1 MGRSPVGSPGQ
12 LPDGQRIKAQAYA
25 LGFDLAG
32 VTRLGPA
39 GTFPS
44 FERWLSQGLAGEM
57 AWLRRDAA
65 LRRDT
70 RLPHRGARSAIVV
83 ALDYGGRQAPGT
95 LARYARGRDYHMV
108 MKDRL
113 RSLLQWLEAEA
124 GTRVSGRP
132 YVDTAPIL
140 ERDLARQ
147 AGLGWFGK
155 NTLLIHPRRGSFLFL
170 GALFVD
176 LELEPDPPFAEEHCG
191 TCRRCIDACPTAAIG
206 EEGVLDATRC
216 ISYLTIEKRG
226 TIPVE
231 WRRSIGTLVY
241 GCDICQDVCP
251 WNVRFASEARD
262 PELTTGSLEGS
273 PDPVELLRMDSVGFQ
288 RRFGG
293 TAVTRAGRQGLSRNA
308 AVALGNRGE
317 PADVEALAQC
327 LTSEPDPVVR
337 AHAAWALGAIG
348 TPEALE
354 ALHLRVASEPD
365 VAVAAEI
372 DAAVRP
378 QALDPGEIGVR
389 VELPNQPGFGSDAT
403 HG

>member
-1 MGRSPVGSPGQ
+1 MGRSTVSSPGR
-12 LPDGQRIKAQAYA
+12 LPDSERIKAQAYA

-32 VTRLGPA
+32 ITRLGPA

-83 ALDYGGRQAPGT
+83 ALDYGGRQPPGT
-95 LARYARGRDYHMV
+95 LARYARGRDYHGV

-113 RSLLQWLEAEA
+113 RSLLKWLEAESGMA
-124 GTRVSGRP
+124 VSGRP

-176 LELEPDPPFAEEHCG
+176 LELDPDPPFAEEHCG
-191 TCRRCIDACPTAAIG
+191 TCRRCIDACPTAAIA
-206 EEGVLDATRC
+206 EEGVLDSTRC

-226 TIPVE
+226 TIPIE
-231 WRRSIGTLVY
+231 WRRSIGALVY

-308 AVALGNRGE
+308 AVALGNRGA
-317 PADVEALAQC
+317 PGDVEALAEC

-348 TPEALE
+348 TPEALA
-354 ALHLRVASEPD
+354 ALHLRSTGEPD
-365 VAVAAEI
+365 ALVTAEI
-372 DAAVRP
+372 DAAVT
-378 QALDPGEIGVR
+378 EIGVR
-389 VELPNQPGFGSDAT
+389 LELPNRPGSGSDAT
-403 HG
+403 RG